1 MTDIDIYTEYY
12 LNQFGA
18 GIGGIYTGPAYQ
30 KGYGIG
36 SFLGGL
42 FRTVYPLLSKG
53 TKAIG
58 SEFLKS
64 GVGLLSDLTR
74 EDPNTALKKRGK
86 EIIQNLST
94 RTSDHLFGKGYA
106 YKGILPRTRE

>member
-1 MTDIDIYTEYY
+1 MNIYHSLTVCYHLNFTSKKFHQKNKKIINMTDIDIYTEYY
-12 LNQFGA
+12 LNQFGT

-64 GVGLLSDLTR
+64 GVELLSDLTR
-74 EDPNTALKKRGK
+74 EDPNTALKKRG
-86 EIIQNLST
+86 
-94 RTSDHLFGKGYA
+94 
-106 YKGILPRTRE
+106 